1 MGMNGLIALVGS
13 GEYLPVMEDVDR
25 YLLDHCGADSRK
37 ARVVCLPTA
46 AGQEGEAS
54 VGRWM
59 RMGEEHFRGLGAEA
73 TALHI
78 TDRLE
83 ADDPANAEVLAK
95 ADLIY
100 FSGGHPL
107 YLYQTLQGSRAWKA
121 AENAW
126 ERGAVYAGC
135 SAGAMILGRELPDLR
150 GGTDRGKAFGV
161 VGARYIFPHFDRI
174 QLMRPVLT
182 PFLKARARPG
192 EFSLGIDEETALV
205 GRLDGEW
212 QVMGRSKVYVF
223 SHQKVRGYS
232 DGQKVPLTVQPFSKE
247 KL

>member
-1 MGMNGLIALVGS
+1 MKGLIALVGS
-13 GEYLPVMEDVDR
+13 GEYLPVMDRIDR
-25 YLLDHCGADSRK
+25 YLLDHSGADGR
-37 ARVVCLPTA
+37 APRVACLPTA
-46 AGQEGEAS
+46 AGQEGEES

-59 RMGEEHFRGLGAEA
+59 RMGEEHFRSLGAET

-78 TDRLE
+78 TDRRE
-83 ADDPANAEVLAK
+83 ADDPANAEVLAHS
-95 ADLIY
+95 DLIY

-107 YLYQTLQGSRAWKA
+107 YLYQTLQGSKAWKA
-121 AENAW
+121 AESAW

-161 VGARYIFPHFDRI
+161 LGARYIFPHFDRI

-205 GRLDGEW
+205 GTLGGEW
-212 QVMGRSKVYVF
+212 QAMGRSKVYVF
-223 SHQKVRGYS
+223 THQEVRAYS
-232 DGQKVPLTVQPFSKE
+232 DGQTVLLPDQPFSKE
-247 KL
+247 RS

>member
-1 MGMNGLIALVGS
+1 MGIHGLIALAGS
-13 GEYLPVMEDVDR
+13 GEFLPVMDHVDR
-25 YLLDHCGADSRK
+25 YLLDHCGADGRTP
-37 ARVVCLPTA
+37 RVVCLPTA
-46 AGQEGEAS
+46 AGQEGEES
-54 VGRWM
+54 VSRWM
-59 RMGEEHFRGLGAEA
+59 RMGEEHFRSLGAET

-78 TDRLE
+78 TGRLE
-83 ADDPANAEVLAK
+83 ADDPANAEVLAQ

-100 FSGGHPL
+100 FSGGHPS

-121 AENAW
+121 AESAW
-126 ERGAVYAGC
+126 GRGAVYAGC

-150 GGTDRGKAFGV
+150 GGTDRGKAFGIL
-161 VGARYIFPHFDRI
+161 GARYIFPHFDRM

-205 GRLDGEW
+205 GRLGGEW

-223 SHQKVRGYS
+223 THQESLGYS
-232 DGQKVPLTVQPFSKE
+232 DGQKVPLPGQPISKE
-247 KL
+247 VE